1 MRACR
6 HTRTL
11 MTSSALFTQSSGP
24 HAMHASAVR
33 WAALS
38 GLMLVVAC
46 SGSPSEPRVPL
57 APTVG
62 DSSLSVNVLAPA
74 AGAPAIANP
83 VVTFYAKAGED
94 REAFMY
100 YQKRPTGRDSTVFV
114 RFRVRRDALFMRP
127 NGTLFA
133 PGDSILITITLVD
146 PSRLI
151 VGFAPSG
158 LRFSAADPAD
168 LKFNFLETDD
178 DLDDDGVVDTRDTAI
193 QTLLAIWRRESAS
206 RPWVKQLS
214 RLTASTHEIETDVGG
229 FTDYVIAW

>member
-1 MRACR
+1 MRACS

-11 MTSSALFTQSSGP
+11 MTSSAPVTQSSGP

-33 WAALS
+33 SAALS
-38 GLMLVVAC
+38 GLMLFVAC

-83 VVTFYAKAGED
+83 VVTFYAKSGED

-114 RFRVRRDALFMRP
+114 RFRVKSDALFMRP

-168 LKFNFLETDD
+168 LKLNFLETDD

-214 RLTASTHEIETDVGG
+214 RLTAATHEIETDVGG